1 MSELA
6 TRGVAAGYEHF
17 KAPST
22 RFLESQK
29 TRLRNPLEVER
40 IVKPVL
46 AEEVDAIKK
55 KNQQDMYLL
64 PGTGFQV
71 RTQVD
76 LLLENHKNGVPL
88 SDSLQ
93 QVEQDLQGFK
103 TEYLLELPVF
113 PIVLEKQEYEGKT
126 RLVGALY
133 GGKPF
138 ADAIS
143 SDERDGVVKKSTE
156 KIEETLLTAEPGTM
170 VIMTS
175 PAGWSGYQTKDNK
188 LEPLNPYDIKM
199 GNAEEIEYPDSQTYC
214 FQVQK
219 DGSIRGFTLKT
230 DMTLSQNKQL
240 LKNLGVPEDA
250 FQSVVDNRADI
261 KRVVESVVVIDPKED
276 ESIEDIAQN
285 IQHIKGGE
293 VAYKDSADRSRTFA
307 EMMDLL
313 QNPDSLWTLDATVK
327 SYIDPLKAYISQRIT
342 DSDEETRGDLE
353 TAMGLTAL
361 KLMHEIRPP
370 KQKKKVMWRGAR
382 YDIEDRIVSPF
393 DAQDTLEEMRKI
405 AGCAGGGKKKNILNS
420 ITPRTG
426 FNKDD
431 DEQEW
436 FSCPKCGYRASGPIG
451 NGPCPNPECRLTQE
465 QAAEEGYIVC
475 D

>member
-1 MSELA
+1 MSELVRA
-6 TRGVAAGYEHF
+6 SSAYEHF
-17 KAPST
+17 KAPSS

-29 TRLRNPLEVER
+29 PRLRRPLEVEQR
-40 IVKPVL
+40 VNPTL
-46 AEEVDAIKK
+46 AEEVSAIKK

-76 LLLENHKNGVPL
+76 LLLENHKKGVPL

-93 QVEQDLQGFK
+93 QVEQDIQGFK

-113 PIVLEKQEYEGKT
+113 PIVLEKKEYEGKT

-138 ADAIS
+138 AEAIS
-143 SDERDGVVKKSTE
+143 ADERDGVVKKSTE

-170 VIMTS
+170 VVMTS
-175 PAGWSGYQTKDNK
+175 PGGWSGYQTKDNK
-188 LEPLNPYDIKM
+188 LQRLNPFDVAS
-199 GNAEEIEYPDSQTYC
+199 GAAEEIKYPDSQTYC
-214 FQVQK
+214 FQVQA

-230 DMTLSQNKQL
+230 DMNLSQNKQL
-240 LKNLGVPEDA
+240 LKDLGVSSEA
-250 FQSVVDNRADI
+250 FAGIVDPKTDI
-261 KRVVESVVVIDPKED
+261 KRVVENVVIINPKD
-276 ESIEDIAQN
+276 RKKIEDIAQN
-285 IQHIKGGE
+285 IKQIKGSNA
-293 VAYKDSADRSRTFA
+293 AYKDSAGRARTFS

-313 QNPDSLWTLDATVK
+313 QNPEGLWTLDATVK
-327 SYIDPLKAYISQRIT
+327 GYIDPLKAYVSQRIT
-342 DSDEETRGDLE
+342 DFDDDTRGDLE

-370 KQKKKVMWRGAR
+370 KQQQTQMEPGRDYDPEFRG
-382 YDIEDRIVSPF
+382 VSQF
-393 DAQDTLEEMRKI
+393 DAQETLEEMRKI
-405 AGCAGGGKKKNILNS
+405 AGCAGGGNKKKEIVTS
-420 ITPRTG
+420 VTPRLG
-426 FNKDD
+426 FQDPKDD

-436 FSCPKCGYRASGPIG
+436 FNCPKCGYKADGPIG
-451 NGPCPNPECRLTQE
+451 NTCPGCNLTKDE
-465 QAAEEGYIVC
+465 YAAEEGAIVC